1 MDCGESEIFNI
12 YVCVIILKVKVI
24 IYLIFGW

>member
-24 IYLIFGW
+24 IYGKVD